1 MLETISSISFPLYS
15 RYARGNA
22 INLKYKTVFMLKV
35 VSISERK
42 RNRLEA
48 LELRQSISMNIKAVT
63 IGTSATTTA
72 TSTSA
77 ATNISS
83 SSTSLLRPPRH
94 PVCNAK
100 GMFNSSKPPS
110 KFLISY
116 FFNVLSPFSFKCL
129 VVNLCSASSDG
140 DFEGPTYAKLAKVVL
155 DGPIASQL
163 QVKFSLF
170 SSIWAIFCKERKKDI
185 VTSFKIPCM

>member
-1 MLETISSISFPLYS
+1 MLETIPSISFLLHS
-15 RYARGNA
+15 RYVHKNA
-22 INLKYKTVFMLKV
+22 IDLKYKTVFMLKV

-72 TSTSA
+72 ASTATSA

-100 GMFNSSKPPS
+100 RVFNSSKPPS

-116 FFNVLSPFSFKCL
+116 FFDVLF
-129 VVNLCSASSDG
+129 
-140 DFEGPTYAKLAKVVL
+140 
-155 DGPIASQL
+155 PI
-163 QVKFSLF
+163 LF
-170 SSIWAIFCKERKKDI
+170 QMFGCK
-185 VTSFKIPCM
+185 PM